1 MVIKRHLKNIQN
13 LLKPSW
19 TIPDSIYT
27 IKCVVGVSIC
37 YIIYQLLPQYPF
49 YWAIVSVVL
58 AFSRDNSNEQAYS
71 RIKAN
76 ILGCTVGAFLYPF
89 HIPEL
94 VTLCLGV
101 VITIIAGFVLH
112 ITTTTRTALA
122 ALIIVVI
129 EVEQT
134 KHWEVA
140 IQRVVCVVTGCTIAL
155 LLTLIFNF
163 PYKDTNKI
171 KKDSEPDKM
180 I

>member
-1 MVIKRHLKNIQN
+1 MIIKRHLKNIPN
-13 LLKPSW
+13 LFKPGW
-19 TIPDSIYT
+19 TTSDFIYT

-37 YIIYQLLPQYPF
+37 YIIYQLVPQYPF

-58 AFSRDNSNEQAYS
+58 AFSGDNSNEQAYS

-76 ILGCTVGAFLYPF
+76 VLGCTVGACLYPF

-101 VITIIAGFVLH
+101 VITIIAGYLLH
-112 ITTTTRTALA
+112 ITTTIRTALA

-129 EVEQT
+129 QVEQT
-134 KHWEVA
+134 KYWEVA

-163 PYKDTNKI
+163 TYPDTNKV
-171 KKDSEPDKM
+171 KK
-180 I
+180 

>member
-1 MVIKRHLKNIQN
+1 MVVKGYLKNIQN
-13 LLKPSW
+13 LLKPAW
-19 TIPDSIYT
+19 TLSDFIYT
-27 IKCVVGVSIC
+27 LKCVIGVSIC
-37 YIIYQLLPQYPF
+37 YIIYQLVPQYPF

-71 RIKAN
+71 RIEAN
-76 ILGCTVGAFLYPF
+76 ILGCTVGACLYPF
-89 HIPEL
+89 HIPEI

-101 VITIIAGFVLH
+101 VITIIAGFLLH

-129 EVEQT
+129 QVEQT

-155 LLTLIFNF
+155 VLTLVFNVI
-163 PYKDTNKI
+163 YKNTNKV
-171 KKDSEPDKM
+171 KKMDSKLLQ
-180 I
+180 